1 MNDTEKTLRP
11 DDLNEATARPT
22 AMNDEATA
30 RPIDINEDTAR
41 PAANDE
47 ATARPVDVNEETARP
62 SKECIEET
70 LRPLANKR
78 GDASTS
84 KQVTFKKIYNING
97 KPYQVVKV
105 ISNGLSGEAD
115 VALVV
120 DANKNKYA
128 LKIYRKGN
136 KPNEEVMKAL
146 KAANKEG
153 YVVSLYCYGYLP
165 DEPLYFELMEYM
177 KGQALDSVEVNGNE
191 ALLKTIALQS
201 ARCLNFCHEH
211 HILHKDV
218 KPGNFFIADPK
229 SSELKLGDFGISDII
244 DENGFSYSLQSGTT
258 TYNAPEVYNAAAN
271 QVRLTAKSD
280 FYSLGIMLMSI
291 WMGEAKFRVEM
302 DDKAGRDRV
311 FELYERKQK
320 GNLPYP
326 NDLSADLLTLLK
338 GLTAPDEHKR
348 WGYEQVEK
356 WAKGEVDLS
365 IGIINDVPFVFDE
378 RKGLVAQHP
387 AELAVIFD
395 EDPGYA
401 VKLIRRGKIGDW
413 LHECK
418 RDRMASMVS
427 EAEEEIGDDAACLA
441 QVRYILDPTIPYCR
455 YNDDGDVIGE
465 ECSNLDELAVEV
477 LKMEPQDSEFMEEDS
492 DFYAWLYAHE
502 YKDEADDCQDLAAD
516 CANTKPSYYDMRWI
530 IARVLNPNLPFV
542 AYIGQDVYTAETLAD
557 VVDIYR
563 QTGVD
568 YTNAMV
574 LCSDSFMEFVRDRN
588 EGVADRIQR
597 LLNGNKNKPDDG
609 WGVLYCLAPDRSYE
623 LTESPEQGPCHKTM
637 KEIGRLINEAAN
649 RRTEDGYKQL
659 IWAFE
664 EIGTKRD
671 TRLNYYLKVKGADKQ
686 IDWLKYCYD
695 VNSKTNKN
703 KCTPYNKEYAL
714 WRGIKML
721 LGKDEN
727 PVFQY
732 HNLTVKSIA
741 DLFDSAKKSAYVNML
756 REEEFKAWLASFYQ
770 ENPFEDLSVSGRFE
784 DLAHKWLYQMELID
798 ARAKEVVR
806 FRKAKIAISN
816 AAYYAI
822 ARLRTL
828 RILQVVFPI
837 LYCGIGVLYI
847 YWLRKYGFSGF
858 DGGFMRSFLYTVGYI
873 FAIYVVVKIFR
884 LYGDIIK
891 PYKISSAKKGL
902 PNLKDFNTTVV
913 QPLYFAFKSD
923 DDSYDFPEKDYCSTL
938 ASRIAKGIREISRKM
953 SIRLAVLLAVTVGYA
968 YLTPQLLGDKSKLIP
983 KDYYAEDYMGLW
995 KGKFDGKTAA
1005 FNVESVDRKKLT
1017 VKMSVKFSK
1026 WANEDFQGVIED
1038 STLTL
1043 YDSTTNGILDG
1054 TFKGTVT
1061 FDEKGHIY
1069 KGIYTNNKTG
1079 KEMEFEFTRQ
1089 DLVDN
1094 D

>member
-1 MNDTEKTLRP
+1 MMNDTEKTLRP

-22 AMNDEATA
+22 AMNEEATA
-30 RPIDINEDTAR
+30 RPVANDEVTTR

-62 SKECIEET
+62 SKESIEET
-70 LRPLANKR
+70 LRPLANK
-78 GDASTS
+78 GGAASDS
-84 KQVTFKKIYNING
+84 KQVTFKKIYHING
-97 KPYQVVKV
+97 KPYQVVKA

-146 KAANKEG
+146 KAANKEC

-165 DEPLYFELMEYM
+165 DEHLYFELMEYM

-348 WGYEQVEK
+348 WGYDQVEK

-395 EDPGYA
+395 EDPDYA
-401 VKLIRRGKIGDW
+401 VKLIRRGKIADW

-427 EAEEEIGDDAACLA
+427 EAEEEIGDDDACLA

-455 YNDDGDVIGE
+455 YSDDGDVIGE
-465 ECSNLDELAVEV
+465 ECTNLDELAVEV

-516 CANTKPSYYDMRWI
+516 CANTNPSYYDMRWI

-542 AYIGQDVYTAETLAD
+542 AYVGQDVYTADTLAD

-623 LTESPEQGPCHKTM
+623 LTESPDQGPCHKTM
-637 KEIGRLINEAAN
+637 KEIGQLMNEAAN

-659 IWAFE
+659 VWAFE
-664 EIGTKRD
+664 EIGAKRD

-727 PVFQY
+727 PVFKVPGINVMIKSPLELLI
-732 HNLTVKSIA
+732 HSDWKDKCKNLNKGE
-741 DLFDSAKKSAYVNML
+741 N
-756 REEEFKAWLASFYQ
+756 FKAWLASFYQ
-770 ENPFEDLSVSGRFE
+770 ENPFEDFSAPGSFEKKAKEWLVQCNSVVGPTDEANKYFAARSKVTRAA
-784 DLAHKWLYQMELID
+784 DLAV
-798 ARAKEVVR
+798 AK
-806 FRKAKIAISN
+806 
-816 AAYYAI
+816 
-822 ARLRTL
+822 LRVL
-828 RILQVVFPI
+828 HILQIVMPI
-837 LYCGIGVLYI
+837 LYCGLCGLYI
-847 YWLRKYGFSGF
+847 YWLVKYPMSGF
-858 DGGFMRSFLYTVGYI
+858 WKFVSYVV
-873 FAIYVVVKIFR
+873 AIYFVVKGFK
-884 LYGDIIK
+884 LFGNVIK
-891 PYKISSAKKGL
+891 PTLISSAKKGL
-902 PNLKDFNTTVV
+902 PDLQSFNTMIV
-913 QPLYFAFKSD
+913 QPLYYAFSKD
-923 DDSYDFPEKDYCSTL
+923 TSYDFPEQDYCYTL
-938 ASRIAKGIREISRKM
+938 ANRIASGIREIAKKM
-953 SIRLAVLLAVTVGYA
+953 SVWIVVLLAVTIGYA

-983 KDYYAEDYMGLW
+983 KDYYAEDFMGLW

-1043 YDSTTNGILDG
+1043 YDSMTNGILDG

-1089 DLVDN
+1089 NLVDN